1 MGVGT
6 VFSFKQMID
15 FVWSFIHNWLLNLLI
30 WDETMIRLVDRGV
43 LALMALEIDD
53 RRVVPFAREFAWF
66 AFTVRRYSHWVAI
79 RETSFFHGCFPSGL
93 STAWQQLPACP
104 HLLR

>member
-15 FVWSFIHNWLLNLLI
+15 FVWSFIHNWLLKLLI
-30 WDETMIRLVDRGV
+30 WDEMIRLVDRGVLSV

-53 RRVVPFAREFAWF
+53 RN
-66 AFTVRRYSHWVAI
+66 
-79 RETSFFHGCFPSGL
+79 
-93 STAWQQLPACP
+93 
-104 HLLR
+104 